1 MINAIFEFF
10 ESRIRA
16 DSMDASPVRTEHAL
30 QLATAAL
37 LVEMT
42 RADFQ
47 VTADE
52 RRAIDDALNEV
63 FDLGDE
69 ETREL
74 VRLAERELGDSASL
88 FQFTHLIDKEFP
100 MEKKI
105 RIIEMLWRIA
115 YSDACKDKHE
125 EYLVRKIADLL
136 HVPHPAFI
144 RARHK
149 AETAP
154 GS

>member
-1 MINAIFEFF
+1 MISAIIEFF
-10 ESRIRA
+10 ESRIR
-16 DSMDASPVRTEHAL
+16 SESTGASPARSEHAL

-42 RADFQ
+42 RADYQ
-47 VTADE
+47 VTDDE
-52 RRAIDDALNEV
+52 RRAVDDAMQQV
-63 FDLGDE
+63 FELDKE

-74 VRLAERELGDSASL
+74 VLLAERELGDSTSL
-88 FQFTHLIDKEFP
+88 FQFTHLIDKAFP
-100 MEKKI
+100 MDKKI
-105 RIIEMLWRIA
+105 RIIEMLWRVA

-149 AETAP
+149 VEGAL
-154 GS
+154 